1 MSRPDCQLTGDPA
14 LYCVQWSDAGPPLL
28 LLHGVLRNGQD
39 WEPLLPEL
47 TRDWRVY
54 VVDHCGHGG
63 SARTN
68 GTYHVV
74 DYARRM
80 ADFVHAKFSEPITVF
95 GHSLGAMVAL
105 SLAAECEEKI
115 GAIVMEDPPF
125 HTMGRNITRTPYHA
139 QFLGMADALRHGGGV
154 AAMADRLAAIR
165 INPTQCLGDVRD
177 RASLE
182 FSAQCLSRV
191 DAEVF
196 TSLVAGRWL
205 DGFEFES
212 LWSRVNC
219 PVLLLQG
226 DPQAGG
232 AFTQSDLSLACNALR
247 QYHHI
252 RFAGIGH
259 QIHRERPAEV
269 IAALRELV
277 R

>member
-1 MSRPDCQLTGDPA
+1 MSRPDLH
-14 LYCVQWSDAGPPLL
+14 CVQWSEAGPPLL
-28 LLHGVLRNGQD
+28 LLHGVLRDGRD
-39 WEPLLPEL
+39 WEPILPEL

-54 VVDHCGHGG
+54 VLDHCGHGG
-63 SARTN
+63 SARSN
-68 GTYHVV
+68 GTYHVA
-74 DYARRM
+74 DYARWV
-80 ADFVHAKFSEPITVF
+80 ADFVRTKFSEPITVF

-105 SLAAECEEKI
+105 SLAVECGEKI

-125 HTMGRNITRTPYHA
+125 HTMGRDIEKTPYHA
-139 QFLGMADALRHGGGV
+139 QFLGMADVLRHGGEV
-154 AAMADRLAAIR
+154 ATMADRLAAIR
-165 INPTQCLGDVRD
+165 ISPTQCLGDVRD

-182 FSAQCLSRV
+182 YSAQCLSRV

-205 DGFEFES
+205 DGFDFES

-232 AFTQSDLSLACNALR
+232 TFTQNALSLARSDLR
-247 QYHHI
+247 DHHHI

-259 QIHRERPAEV
+259 QIHRERSAEV
-269 IAALRELV
+269 IDALREFV
-277 R
+277 S